1 MTLFFGGI
9 QICRD
14 PVVDQE
20 GAEAPVEAA
29 SEAEASEAA
38 DLAVEDTA
46 EAASVAHTAR
56 EVRTVREDLISVG
69 ASARA
74 LADGIAVRTI
84 TVAAVLAACSD
95 F

>member
-1 MTLFFGGI
+1 M
-9 QICRD
+9 
-14 PVVDQE
+14 DQE
-20 GAEAPVEAA
+20 GAAAPVEAA

-46 EAASVAHTAR
+46 EAASVARAA
-56 EVRTVREDLISVG
+56 REDLISVG
-69 ASARA
+69 ALARA